1 MLGCPPNLWHMHPLF
16 PGDSKGG
23 GVNMQETHY
32 PEGTDGRRGV
42 EGSLDGTTAAAPGRE
57 SLFARA
63 WKAKPWTRPD

>member
-1 MLGCPPNLWHMHPLF
+1 
-16 PGDSKGG
+16 
-23 GVNMQETHY
+23 MQETHY